1 MQISFTDIADL
12 DPTASEVQVIVPV
25 ADLADVVR
33 RMEAMGFTT
42 IQCAAAGTFE
52 GDPASA
58 SAFDCVFH
66 RSLS

>member
-1 MQISFTDIADL
+1 MQIRIDSLDDL
-12 DPTASEVQVIVPV
+12 NPTVSEVQVIVPV

-33 RMEAMGFTT
+33 RMEALGFTT
-42 IQCAAAGTFE
+42 IQCATVAAFE
-52 GDPASA
+52 DDPASA